1 MKVGLSN
8 HQPVCVSIL
17 YYGNAIKGD
26 LDHSKMA
33 VCPSPINNFLTA
45 W

>member
-8 HQPVCVSIL
+8 HQPVCVCVR
-17 YYGNAIKGD
+17 
-26 LDHSKMA
+26 
-33 VCPSPINNFLTA
+33 VCVSPTNDFWNDQWNFREI